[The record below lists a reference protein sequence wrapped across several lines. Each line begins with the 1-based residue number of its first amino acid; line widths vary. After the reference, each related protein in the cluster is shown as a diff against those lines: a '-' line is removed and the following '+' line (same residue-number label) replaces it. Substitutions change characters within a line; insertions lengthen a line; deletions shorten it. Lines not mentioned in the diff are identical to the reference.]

1 MSELYKQENAQQD
14 GTQIQQEEWDK
25 ILQIHAENQIKRKVA
40 KESEDADIW
49 REIERLAS
57 LYDTREGA
65 VNFKEISLAFT
76 MLGEKRMRD
85 NFEIKP
91 LFDAKE
97 KASIYLKKAKA
108 DYDFY
113 FGPES
118 REAKERLEKALHEY
132 EITELAF
139 NRAFK

>member
-1 MSELYKQENAQQD
+1 MSELYEHD
-14 GTQIQQEEWDK
+14 ETQIQQEEWDK
-25 ILQIHAENQIKRKVA
+25 ILQIHAENQIKRKE
-40 KESEDADIW
+40 ESEDADIW

-76 MLGEKRMRD
+76 MVLEKRMRD
-85 NFEIKP
+85 NSEIKP

-97 KASIYLKKAKA
+97 KASIHLKKAKA

-118 REAKERLEKALHEY
+118 RAAKERYKIALCEY
-132 EITELAF
+132 QAAELAF